1 MTPRAKY
8 NYYGDEGTKGSAIL
22 SNSPEITRL
31 ASGRA
36 RIQLQQTNG
45 A

>member
-22 SNSPEITRL
+22 SNSSEITRL